1 MPFYYMNFYP
11 LMQPWAHAHENMPT
25 CTVVREDNLVV
36 GMISTAA
43 CTVFS
48 EVVEVVGVLA
58 MAPTTTARF
67 TRAPHRQLLV

>member
-1 MPFYYMNFYP
+1 MNFHP
-11 LMQPWAHAHENMPT
+11 LMQPWAHTHKNMLT
-25 CTVVREDNLVV
+25 CTNDGGRSPRGQPRG

-58 MAPTTTARF
+58 MAPTAVARF
-67 TRAPHRQLLV
+67 TRAP